1 MAESGTGIVRELPL
15 MVAIQRSIS
24 RPKFSCILADREKKL
39 STLYQEFSA
48 DLENNN
54 EILHPIQ
61 TIQVSTSENGDSIPF
76 QARVTIDQATKM
88 LRSDILWV
96 NYQIASEKPAPPS
109 STKNAFDVLKLA
121 QSSKKSLPVKYSNPV
136 NGSFKLFNHLVSLC
150 QETGV
155 FFR

>member
-1 MAESGTGIVRELPL
+1 MAESGTGIVREPPL

-39 STLYQEFSA
+39 STLYKEFSA

>member
-1 MAESGTGIVRELPL
+1 MAESGTGRVRELPL

-24 RPKFSCILADREKKL
+24 RPKFSCILTDREKKL
-39 STLYQEFSA
+39 STLYQEISA

-54 EILHPIQ
+54 DIVHPIQ
-61 TIQVSTSENGDSIPF
+61 TIQVSTSENGESIPF

>member
-1 MAESGTGIVRELPL
+1 

-39 STLYQEFSA
+39 STLYQEIAA

-61 TIQVSTSENGDSIPF
+61 TIQVSTSENGDIIPF

-88 LRSDILWV
+88 LRSEILWV

-121 QSSKKSLPVKYSNPV
+121 QSSKKNLPVKYSNPV

-155 FFR
+155 FFSYVLN

>member
-1 MAESGTGIVRELPL
+1 

-96 NYQIASEKPAPPS
+96 NYQIASEKQAPPS

>member
-1 MAESGTGIVRELPL
+1 

-24 RPKFSCILADREKKL
+24 RPKFSCILADKEKKL

-121 QSSKKSLPVKYSNPV
+121 QSSKKSLPVNYSNPV
-136 NGSFKLFNHLVSLC
+136 NGSFKLVNHLVSLC

>member
-1 MAESGTGIVRELPL
+1 MVESGTGIVRELPL

-39 STLYQEFSA
+39 STLYQEIAA

-61 TIQVSTSENGDSIPF
+61 TIQVSTSENGDIIPF

-88 LRSDILWV
+88 LRS
-96 NYQIASEKPAPPS
+96 E
-109 STKNAFDVLKLA
+109 
-121 QSSKKSLPVKYSNPV
+121 
-136 NGSFKLFNHLVSLC
+136 G
-150 QETGV
+150 
-155 FFR
+155 